1 MKGTTILLVAGGAVM
16 GVVAYNVYKT
26 LQEQD
31 AAGKA
36 DTLVEKK
43 VNDTDASKN
52 LAEESDVS
60 STQAPSDS
68 GPLSVEAAVESFNQT
83 AESASDSVGARHKEA
98 AQMLNDIFSQM
109 AAASIEYEEKNK
121 QARAALEDLL
131 KEG

>member
-16 GVVAYNVYKT
+16 GVVAYNVFKS

-36 DTLVEKK
+36 DTIVEKE
-43 VNDTDASKN
+43 VNDTDAPKN
-52 LAEESDVS
+52 CAEESDVG
-60 STQAPSDS
+60 STQEQPDL

-109 AAASIEYEEKNK
+109 AADSIEFEEKNK